1 MPANSESPLAGEPEI
16 LAHVIA
22 TVQSIKNKYHGDFN
36 IKNNDRDRTY
46 GRIVFLKNER
56 FYLMEM
62 VAGWSSGDALG
73 ARIYLKP
80 PVLEG
85 ILSAIV
91 SDVASSGT
99 VEEADALSAML
110 LNLRDELIA
119 ARQSKAPPE
128 K

>member
-1 MPANSESPLAGEPEI
+1 M
-16 LAHVIA
+16 
-22 TVQSIKNKYHGDFN
+22 
-36 IKNNDRDRTY
+36 
-46 GRIVFLKNER
+46 
-56 FYLMEM
+56 
-62 VAGWSSGDALG
+62 
-73 ARIYLKP
+73 KP